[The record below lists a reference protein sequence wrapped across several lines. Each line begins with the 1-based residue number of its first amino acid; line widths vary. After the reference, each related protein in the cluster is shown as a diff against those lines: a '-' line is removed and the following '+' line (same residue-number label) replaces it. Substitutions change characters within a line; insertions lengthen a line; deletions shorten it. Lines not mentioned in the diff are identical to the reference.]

1 MVEITCVDE
10 KIEQDGTH
18 SSYFVIQPLELGHGI
33 TIGNALRRVL
43 LADLYGSAIA
53 GVRINNLKHE
63 FSNISGVKE
72 EPLEIVMNLKE
83 IVFKKNFQTQFSKKR
98 IRSFLHVKGPSVV
111 TSGMFQLPKNQ
122 IKILNPK
129 QYICSILTPS
139 ELYLEI
145 DIDTDKGYRLV
156 NYDETYL
163 RRKKFADTKG
173 GTILID
179 ALFSPIKQAN
189 YKIKLIHDAFGNLKE
204 SLHYEIVTT
213 GSISPYRAL
222 LEGNKILLNLF
233 VPLLTANEFLNINET
248 FINYSEDTPKKSCE
262 TDKFSK

>member
-1 MVEITCVDE
+1 MVKINCVEE

-18 SSYFVIQPLELGHGI
+18 SSYFVIQPLEIGHGI
-33 TIGNALRRVL
+33 TIGNTLRRVL
-43 LADLYGSAIA
+43 LADLYGSAIV
-53 GVRINNLKHE
+53 GVRINDLKHE
-63 FSNISGVKE
+63 FSNIPGVKE

-83 IVFKKNFQTQFSKKR
+83 IIFKKNFQSQFSKKR
-98 IRSFLHVKGPSVV
+98 IRSFLHVKGPIVV
-111 TSGMFQLPKNQ
+111 TAGMFQLPKNQ

-145 DIDTDKGYRLV
+145 DIDTDKGFRLV
-156 NYDETYL
+156 NYEDTYL

-189 YKIKLIHDAFGNLKE
+189 YKIKLIHDALGNLKE
-204 SLHYEIVTT
+204 SLHFEIVTNGT
-213 GSISPYRAL
+213 ISPYRAL
-222 LEGNKILLNLF
+222 LEGNKVLLNLF
-233 VPLLTANEFLNINET
+233 IPFLTTNEFLNVNET
-248 FINYSEDTPKKSCE
+248 FIP
-262 TDKFSK
+262 FSNDLQKENFES

>member
-10 KIEQDGTH
+10 KIAQDGTH
-18 SSYFVIQPLELGHGI
+18 SSYFVIQPLEIGHGI
-33 TIGNALRRVL
+33 TVGNALRRVL
-43 LADLYGSAIA
+43 LADLYGSSIV

-63 FSNISGVKE
+63 FSNIPGVKE
-72 EPLEIVMNLKE
+72 EPLEVVMNLKE
-83 IVFKKNFQTQFSKKR
+83 IIFKKNFQTQFSKKR
-98 IRSFLHVKGPSVV
+98 VRSFLHVQGPSVV
-111 TSGMFQLPKNQ
+111 TAGMFYLPKNQ

-145 DIDTDKGYRLV
+145 DIDTEKGYKLV
-156 NYDETYL
+156 NYEETYL

-189 YKIKLIHDAFGNLKE
+189 YKIKLIHDACGNLKE
-204 SLHYEIVTT
+204 SLHYEIVTN
-213 GSISPYRAL
+213 GNISPYRAL

-233 VPLLTANEFLNINET
+233 LPLLATNEFLNINKTFVDYSTNFEKENSET
-248 FINYSEDTPKKSCE
+248 TVF
-262 TDKFSK
+262 